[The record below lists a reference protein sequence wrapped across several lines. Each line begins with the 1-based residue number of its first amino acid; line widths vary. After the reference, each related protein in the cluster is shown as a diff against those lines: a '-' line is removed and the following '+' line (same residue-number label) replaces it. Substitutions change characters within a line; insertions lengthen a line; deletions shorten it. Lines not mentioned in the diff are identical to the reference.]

1 MEPGWGSRGVVHC
14 FRAVSEKKREER
26 QETGMNSVFHTHTHT
41 HTHTQTQRDRK
52 WLTATWGRG
61 LGGGLNPIVMS
72 IHDRSIWLEARS
84 IARSL
89 ARLSGG
95 VPNEQFICCAVFQLG
110 LPLLF
115 HGLLQGRDFV
125 RRWLDFKRLFWFH
138 AVWHQNDHPN

>member
-1 MEPGWGSRGVVHC
+1 MGWAPPQ
-14 FRAVSEKKREER
+14 FLKRERRGE
-26 QETGMNSVFHTHTHT
+26 EKDLCVKTVKYLGNGVYANDTHTH
-41 HTHTQTQRDRK
+41 RDRK

-72 IHDRSIWLEARS
+72 IHDRSIWLEARF

-95 VPNEQFICCAVFQLG
+95 VPNEQCICCAVFQLG

-115 HGLLQGRDFV
+115 HGLLQGRDV
-125 RRWLDFKRLFWFH
+125 ARDGKDLKRLFWLL
-138 AVWHQNDHPN
+138 AV